1 MRLIKAVDAHVGGQP
16 FRLIVEG
23 TARPAGVTLGQR
35 IQWMRRHVDDVRKA
49 MVLAPRGHA
58 DLFAGQ
64 LLDARAPG
72 ADAALV
78 FMDGEGYRA
87 MSGHGVIAA
96 TTIAV
101 QRGLIYKADTGPAGP
116 LVFETLA
123 GTVQAH
129 PHVTQARDR
138 TRVDTVRVINVP
150 SFVYVP
156 GHAVKLGSREL
167 RVDVAFGG
175 VFHAIVDTEAIGIP
189 LTASRAGELRR
200 LAIDITRSVNE
211 SLPVTH
217 PRLEMSGIAG
227 VAFTGP
233 AHDPEAHLRVVSIT
247 GTGAVNWGPGGTAMA
262 AIMSV
267 LDAMQLLPEEATF
280 VQEGLLGTM
289 FRGRVAGRTIVGE
302 VPALVT
308 EIEGSAWIT
317 GDHTFHVDDD
327 DPFREGVPL
336 R

>member
-16 FRLIVEG
+16 FRLLIEG
-23 TARPAGVTLGQR
+23 TPRPTGVTLAQR

-49 MVLAPRGHA
+49 MVLAPRGHS

-64 LLDARAPG
+64 LLESRAPG
-72 ADAALV
+72 ADAAV
-78 FMDGEGYRA
+78 AFMDGDGYRA
-87 MSGHGVIAA
+87 MSGHGLIAL

-101 QRGLIYKADTGPAGP
+101 QRGLIYKADAGPAGP

-129 PHVTQARDR
+129 PRVTQARDR
-138 TRVDTVRVINVP
+138 TRVDTVRVTNVP
-150 SFVYVP
+150 SFVYAP

-189 LTASRAGELRR
+189 LTPSRVGELRR
-200 LAIDITRSVNE
+200 LAIDVTRSVNE

-217 PRLEMSGIAG
+217 PLLEMTSIGG

-247 GTGAVNWGPGGTAMA
+247 GAGAVNWGPGGTAMA

-267 LDAMQLLPEEATF
+267 LDAMQLLPDEATF

-289 FRGRVAGRTIVGE
+289 FRGRVTGRTIVGE
-302 VPALVT
+302 RPALVT
-308 EIEGSAWIT
+308 EIEGSAWVT
-317 GDHTFHVDDD
+317 GDHTFYLDED
-327 DPFREGVPL
+327 DPFREGVPV